1 MKRLLAV
8 ILLVTFGCGGGTALA
23 SLATPATS
31 PSPLATV
38 ALSKDPFPAACQ
50 TAKSGIK
57 HVTSEVVAMLE
68 AYVAEREEPP
78 DTTHS
83 MAGHM
88 TAAYNW
94 STWTIREL
102 PGGAKADPR
111 LKKVAD
117 ALRRV
122 RGLLTGLS
130 WTPTQISD
138 ASKELI
144 TAGTELG
151 ECT

>member
-8 ILLVTFGCGGGTALA
+8 ILLVTFGCGGGSALA
-23 SLATPATS
+23 SPATPATS
-31 PSPLATV
+31 PSSLAVV
-38 ALSKDPFPAACQ
+38 APSKDPFIAACEV
-50 TAKSGIK
+50 AKSGIK

-68 AYVAEREEPP
+68 AYVAEREEPT
-78 DTTHS
+78 DATHA

-88 TAAYNW
+88 TAAFNW
-94 STWTIREL
+94 STWTLRDL
-102 PGGAKADPR
+102 PGGSKADPR
-111 LKKVAD
+111 IRKVAD
-117 ALRRV
+117 ALRKVRV
-122 RGLLTGLS
+122 LLTGLG

-138 ASKELI
+138 ASKDLI